1 MARKSLSAQ
10 VIEEVDR
17 LRGLLKPVQDITDPM
32 TSHLVGTALA
42 SAQRIEDMCLNALQK
57 QMNAVLGGNPIATV
71 EISEETAAKPLP
83 RRAATHKSPRAR
95 KAVEKP

>member
-17 LRGLLKPVQDITDPM
+17 TRGLLKPVQDITDPM

-42 SAQRIEDMCLNALQK
+42 SLQRIEDMCLNAMQRS
-57 QMNAVLGGNPIATV
+57 MDAVLGGNPLATV
-71 EISEETAAKPLP
+71 DVAEAADKPLP
-83 RRAATHKSPRAR
+83 RRSPSHRAASTR
-95 KAVEKP
+95 KPVKP